1 MKYWRR
7 KALVLW
13 LCAVFLNLPAQQAQL
28 VSALINGCDASDGLS
43 EYMFVYSG
51 GTEITNV
58 QTSDIDVRYG
68 TTSAAT
74 ATGITNSYTSNSTFV
89 TDLNNLLPGSC
100 DFSFAEVTFGVTDIA
115 AGSHILILN
124 DGASTVIDFDG
135 LCGQNLGTVYVLFS
149 DDADWPDAGAFEDDP
164 STNRFFRSV
173 INGTTTDFDYNNTS
187 QLNWGSPSN
196 GDYVQWNDGGGSGN
210 IYSNYTN
217 CTPTNLDVLPVT
229 LLSFEAF
236 AMTDHV
242 SVRWATGKEVDNSH
256 FTLYRSADAMNWTE
270 VAMVAGKD
278 MSTEIIEY
286 EFMDRSPIA
295 GRSYYKLK
303 QTDFNGE
310 FEIFELISV
319 MFDPAHIALKLYPNP
334 SSDYISVNCS
344 ESVAC
349 LSLISSQGLVYRI
362 DRESSMGMSTRFDI
376 RHLPKGVYRVLIH
389 GEKTMFKEKLIKTD

>member
-13 LCAVFLNLPAQQAQL
+13 LCAAFLNLSAQQAQL
-28 VSALINGCDASDGLS
+28 VSALINGCDANDGLS

-58 QTSDIDVRYG
+58 QASDIDVRYG

-74 ATGITNSYTSNSTFV
+74 ATGITNSYTSNSSFV

-124 DGASTVIDFDG
+124 DGVSTAIDFDG

-149 DDADWPDAGAFEDDP
+149 DDTDWPDAGAFEDDP
-164 STNRFFRSV
+164 ATNRFFRSV
-173 INGTTTDFDYNNTS
+173 INGTTTDLDYNNTS
-187 QLNWGSPSN
+187 QLNWGSPAN

-217 CTPTNLDVLPVT
+217 CTPVNLDVLPVN

-242 SVRWATGKEVDNSH
+242 SIRWATGKEVDNSH
-256 FTLYRSADAMNWTE
+256 FNLYRSADAMNWTE
-270 VAMVAGKD
+270 VAIVAGRD
-278 MSTEIIEY
+278 MSTEVIEY
-286 EFMDRSPIA
+286 EFVDRSPLA
-295 GRSYYKLK
+295 GRAYYKLR
-303 QTDFNGE
+303 QTDFNGSSE
-310 FEIFELISV
+310 VFELISV
-319 MFDPAHIALKLYPNP
+319 MFDPSDIDLKLYPNP

-344 ESVAC
+344 ESIDC
-349 LSLISSQGLVYRI
+349 LSLISSQGRIYRI
-362 DRESSMGMSTRFDI
+362 DGQGASGMGTRFDI
-376 RHLPKGVYRVLIH
+376 RHLPNGVYRVLIH
-389 GEKTMFKEKLIKTD
+389 GEKTIFKEKLIKID